1 MIITQTPLRLSF
13 LGGGTD
19 FPDYFASPA
28 NAGGGACVGAA
39 IDKYVYVI
47 VKERFDE
54 RVYVNYSQKE
64 VLDSAHDLDRMQ
76 HELVRE
82 TLRLTGVAEES
93 ARTGVG
99 IEITT
104 LADVPSEGSGL
115 GSSSA
120 VTVGL
125 LQALWTYRGEIRTA
139 SQLAAEACR
148 IELDVLGKPMG
159 VQDAYF
165 SAHGGLGTLRFGPD
179 DRTRVTH
186 TPLALEPERISAL
199 SRRLLLFYTHRTR
212 RASAILAGQA
222 RNIPDR
228 MAVLDRLRELAV
240 EARTLLEDP
249 PAAAPTAT
257 PVTGSVVPAGVPGS
271 ATDAEDDL
279 DAFGR
284 LLHEGWLQKV
294 RMADGI
300 TDKGIDDLYTA
311 ALGAGAVGGKLAG
324 AGGGGFLLLYV
335 PLRAQDAVR
344 TALAPHARE
353 LPFRFERDGTKVIFN
368 VRRDPYF

>member
-19 FPDYFASPA
+19 FPDYYASPA
-28 NAGGGACVGAA
+28 NARGGCCVGVA
-39 IDKYVYVI
+39 IDKYVYV
-47 VKERFDE
+47 VAKERFDE
-54 RVYVNYSQKE
+54 KIYVNYSQKE
-64 VLDSAHDLDRMQ
+64 IVDNASELK

-82 TLRLTGVAEES
+82 ALRLTGVDTLVE
-93 ARTGVG
+93 RTGQG

-139 SQLAAEACR
+139 EQLAAEACR
-148 IELDVLGKPMG
+148 IELEVLGKPMG
-159 VQDAYF
+159 VQDAYW
-165 SAHGGLGTLRFGPD
+165 SAFGGLGKLTFGPVE
-179 DRTRVTH
+179 RARVTFDRLG
-186 TPLALEPERISAL
+186 LASERIAEL

-212 RASAILAGQA
+212 RASSILAGQA

-228 MAVLDRLRELAV
+228 MSVLDRLRDLAH
-240 EARTLLEDP
+240 EAADRL
-249 PAAAPTAT
+249 ASSAP
-257 PVTGSVVPAGVPGS
+257 
-271 ATDAEDDL
+271 DAL
-279 DAFGR
+279 DQFGA
-284 LLHEGWLQKV
+284 LLHDGWLLKTQ
-294 RMADGI
+294 MADGI
-300 TDKGIDDLYTA
+300 TDKGIDDLYAA
-311 ALGAGAVGGKLAG
+311 ALDAGAIGGKLAG

-335 PLRAQDAVR
+335 PLGKQDAVR
-344 TALAPHARE
+344 ARLNGQVRE
-353 LPFRFERDGTKVIFN
+353 LPFRLERDGAKVIFN

>member
-1 MIITQTPLRLSF
+1 MIIAQTPLRLSF

-19 FPDYFASPA
+19 FPDYYASPA
-28 NAGGGACVGAA
+28 NAHGGAVVGVS

-54 RVYVNYSQKE
+54 KIYVNYSSKE
-64 VLDSAHDLDRMQ
+64 IVDTVDEIQ

-82 TLRLTGVAEES
+82 AMRLTGVDK
-93 ARTGVG
+93 GV
-99 IEITT
+99 EITT

-139 SQLAAEACR
+139 DQLAAEACR
-148 IELDVLGKPMG
+148 IELEVLGRPMG

-165 SAHGGLGTLRFGPD
+165 SALGGVRKFVFGPD
-179 DRTRVTH
+179 DPHRIHSRRLDL
-186 TPLALEPERISAL
+186 PLERISQL
-199 SRRLLLFYTHRTR
+199 GNNLLLFYTHRTR
-212 RASAILAGQA
+212 RSSTILAPQL

-228 MAVLDRLRELAV
+228 MTVLDQLRELAH
-240 EARTLLEDP
+240 EGARCLE
-249 PAAAPTAT
+249 
-257 PVTGSVVPAGVPGS
+257 TGDV
-271 ATDAEDDL
+271 DR
-279 DAFGR
+279 FGH
-284 LLHEGWLQKV
+284 LLHDGWGLKTQ
-294 RMADGI
+294 MADGI
-300 TDKGIDDLYTA
+300 TDKGIDEIYESARDA
-311 ALGAGAVGGKLAG
+311 GALGGKIAG

-335 PLRAQDAVR
+335 PLAAQDAVR
-344 TALAPHARE
+344 DRLNGAVRE
-353 LPFRFERDGTKVIFN
+353 LPFRFERDGTKIIFN